1 MDDDL
6 PTDFQVIVVGTGMVE
21 SIVAAACSRIG
32 KNVLHLDSSD
42 HYGGLWASYNFD
54 GLQKF
59 IKEVNSDPGK
69 QIQVYNL
76 VEKWY
81 IEKDAQEEKKEG
93 EDDPTKRVWS
103 QAHFTSEYRKFNI
116 DMTPK
121 LLYSR
126 GPLVELLISSNIARY
141 AEFRCVTRVLTWM
154 DGKLM
159 PVPCSRADVFATEA
173 VSIVE
178 KRQLMKML
186 TSIVAY
192 NEQEMNNEFKDWND
206 RTFKDYLAHK
216 GLTPNLIHY
225 VLYAI
230 AGGNNGMKCLDGV
243 RECKKFLMSLGRYG
257 NTPFLWPMYGSG
269 ELPQCFCRLCAVFG
283 GVYCLNR
290 PIDKV
295 ESKTVDE
302 GRTRVEIDSKGKTLA
317 CDHLVIGINECPKE
331 LLSPEPAESHDISKA
346 VFITNSSIMA
356 SEKEPLSLLRF
367 PPLGDNDNS
376 VTALEVGS
384 ATGSCPKG
392 LFVVYFIANKD
403 KDAQTDLLPYAEK
416 IFDMSG
422 DHSQQSDKPKC
433 LWSLFYNVA
442 DTSAPA
448 HSTSDAVHVC
458 SGPDA
463 GLDFDRAVEQVIVT
477 SSGYGRYSTTCSDAV
492 HVCSG
497 PDAGL
502 DFDRAVEQVIV
513 TSSGYGR
520 YSTTCSDAVHVCS
533 GPDAGLDF
541 DRAVEQVIVTS
552 SGYGRYSTTCSDA
565 VHVCSGPDAGL
576 DFDRAVEQVIVTSS
590 GYGRYSTTCSD
601 AVHVCSGPDA
611 GLDFDRAVEQVIVTS
626 SGYGRYSTTCSDA
639 VHVCSGPDAGLDFDR
654 AVEQVIVTSSGYGRY
669 STTCS
674 DAVHVCSGPDA
685 GLDFDRA
692 VEQAAAIFKRIA
704 PDSEFLPRAPD
715 PEEIVFEDNVAAG
728 PEFTSDADAAGDAQ

>member
-59 IKEVNSDPGK
+59 IKEVNSDPDK

-81 IEKDAQEEKKEG
+81 IEKDAPQEEKKEG
-93 EDDPTKRVWS
+93 EDDPTKKVWS

-141 AEFRCVTRVLTWM
+141 AEFRCVTRVLTWL

-192 NEQEMNNEFKDWND
+192 NEEEMNNEFKDWND
-206 RTFKDYLAHK
+206 KTFKDYLAHK

-230 AGGNNGMKCLDGV
+230 AGGNNSMKCLDGV

-295 ESKTVDE
+295 ESTTVDE
-302 GRTRVEIDSKGKTLA
+302 GRTRVQLHSKGKTLA

-346 VFITNSSIMA
+346 VFITNASIMP

-422 DHSQQSDKPKC
+422 DQSAQSDKPKC

-448 HSTSDAVHVC
+448 HSTSEAVHVC

-463 GLDFDRAVEQVIVT
+463 GLDFDRA
-477 SSGYGRYSTTCSDAV
+477 
-492 HVCSG
+492 
-497 PDAGL
+497 
-502 DFDRAVEQVIV
+502 
-513 TSSGYGR
+513 
-520 YSTTCSDAVHVCS
+520 
-533 GPDAGLDF
+533 
-541 DRAVEQVIVTS
+541 
-552 SGYGRYSTTCSDA
+552 
-565 VHVCSGPDAGL
+565 
-576 DFDRAVEQVIVTSS
+576 
-590 GYGRYSTTCSD
+590 
-601 AVHVCSGPDA
+601 
-611 GLDFDRAVEQVIVTS
+611 
-626 SGYGRYSTTCSDA
+626 
-639 VHVCSGPDAGLDFDR
+639 
-654 AVEQVIVTSSGYGRY
+654 
-669 STTCS
+669 
-674 DAVHVCSGPDA
+674 
-685 GLDFDRA
+685 
-692 VEQAAAIFKRIA
+692 AAAIFKRIA

-715 PEEIVFEDNVAAG
+715 PEEIVFEDDVATG
-728 PEFTSDADAAGDAQ
+728 PEFTSDADGAGDAQ